1 MASTSRSWMGAV
13 DGAAG
18 AEAVGADAAGADV
31 LLAAVIAIALLS
43 AAGVALAYWLL
54 VVTEGAYL
62 GPRVVRWLYDRGADT
77 YDGVKGFR
85 RPDEVAALGNPLLHR
100 LEASAPTKS
109 LVLDVAT
116 GTCRLPIALLDMPF
130 FKGEFVGLDSS
141 RRMLEVGA
149 GKTAAWPDR
158 LHLVHHAASPL
169 PFAEQTFDAVTLL
182 EALEFL
188 PDRAGALG
196 EMVRVLRPGGWLLV
210 TNRLGVDAKLM
221 PGKVDSPARFER
233 RLREAG
239 LKDVVTKPWQSFYS
253 LVWARKPAGRASQLS
268 PQHTGASPD
277 GAGRDSDPD
286 APLRSDW
293 RAALECPVC
302 RAAGS
307 WASAADRMTC
317 AGCGHV
323 VRREGRV
330 WLVS

>member
-1 MASTSRSWMGAV
+1 MRGLAAAPSSWMSAV
-13 DGAAG
+13 DG
-18 AEAVGADAAGADV
+18 AAGADV
-31 LLAAVIAIALLS
+31 LLAAVLAIALLA

-77 YDGVKGFR
+77 YDDVKGFR
-85 RPDEVAALGNPLLHR
+85 RPDEVAAFGNPLLHR
-100 LEASAPTKS
+100 LEGSAPSMS

-130 FKGEFVGLDSS
+130 FKGEVVGLDAS

-149 GKTAAWPDR
+149 GKSEAWPDR
-158 LHLVHHAASPL
+158 FHLVHHAASPL
-169 PFAEQTFDAVTLL
+169 PFAEKTFDAVTLL

-188 PDRAGALG
+188 PDRAAALG

-239 LKDVVTKPWQSFYS
+239 LEDVVTKPWQASTRWCGPGS
-253 LVWARKPAGRASQLS
+253 PPAG
-268 PQHTGASPD
+268 
-277 GAGRDSDPD
+277 
-286 APLRSDW
+286 LRSDRSSMRW
-293 RAALECPVC
+293 RLRTCPGAI
-302 RAAGS
+302 RSPFDQTGARPS
-307 WASAADRMTC
+307 SARC
-317 AGCGHV
+317 AG
-323 VRREGRV
+323 RQARGRPPRIA
-330 WLVS
+330 